1 MKVYNVWTIIEVEDT
16 ENDTFEDL
24 KDEQVCVG
32 HFKNFDGARSL
43 QNSLNKEYSSNDDG
57 WYENLINKIEV
68 K

>member
-1 MKVYNVWTIIEVEDT
+1 MKVYNVWTVIEVEDT

-32 HFKNFDGARSL
+32 RFKNFDGARSL

-57 WYENLINKIEV
+57 WYANLINKIEV